1 MFLTVLLN
9 NSPTTAQCLFGLMQ
23 GEFFAAFFY
32 LNAKLF
38 VESWWWSRQEQ
49 RLLLSPLEEPW
60 AMAAA
65 GTAAVNCIARRQLFS
80 WSDSSDAK
88 VISVVYQEREQ
99 GSHEH
104 DKYADCWSPGTST
117 TYSLSPAL
125 VCCSRVR
132 PSPES
137 FKDLSFVSGSQHT
150 NREILSERPVKAPSE
165 VLPQGSTG
173 RLSLLQVCLALSSS
187 SIWPFGSTARGA
199 DSDIRRFWHWRT
211 EKRNRNV

>member
-60 AMAAA
+60 VMAAA

-80 WSDSSDAK
+80 
-88 VISVVYQEREQ
+88 
-99 GSHEH
+99 
-104 DKYADCWSPGTST
+104 
-117 TYSLSPAL
+117 
-125 VCCSRVR
+125 
-132 PSPES
+132 
-137 FKDLSFVSGSQHT
+137 
-150 NREILSERPVKAPSE
+150 
-165 VLPQGSTG
+165 
-173 RLSLLQVCLALSSS
+173 
-187 SIWPFGSTARGA
+187 
-199 DSDIRRFWHWRT
+199 
-211 EKRNRNV
+211 